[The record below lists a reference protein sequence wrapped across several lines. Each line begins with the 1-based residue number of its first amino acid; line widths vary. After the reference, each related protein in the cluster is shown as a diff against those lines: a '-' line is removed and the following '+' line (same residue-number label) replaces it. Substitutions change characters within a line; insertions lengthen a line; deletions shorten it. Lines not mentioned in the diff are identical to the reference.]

1 MTASHNPVAGRWRDW
16 SQSFFVSVSLV
27 TLLCITNLL
36 LSNPELCLLP
46 RELGSPRISSQG
58 EEFSS
63 DLLSLTEEKL
73 QADAAAIA
81 LAQATGNETPRKSD
95 EMENIAILEQTAA
108 SAVPSAV
115 ASLSEAPE
123 ERSKV
128 DELRVLLGCNGT
140 DWSLCLEIASKVAS
154 QRAADEAAAKKL
166 LVPRT
171 DTAYT
176 NINLIDHHPA
186 LAPLKPE
193 YQPAPEWTK
202 RNILPD
208 ISIIG
213 LAKAGTS
220 QLYHILTHHAA
231 AAPFYAGN
239 KEYCMRLPAPLMD
252 PGSWENE
259 DRRSQLQKGLYDWHQ
274 NLYTQSV
281 QRQSTKKKTINA
293 CLNEQEV
300 WLSLHY
306 LNATVR
312 GAPIPDDGNTKQQRK
327 YIVLLRDPADW
338 LWAVWNFWVDSGLDT
353 KIDTPGS
360 WATRDIHYRSPEL
373 FHELILSAH
382 KTKAG
387 NRLVNGLRRQTV
399 MNGRRLVALVGRNNV
414 LFLRNEDML
423 PDVVEQPGGLLDRLS
438 NFSGLDR
445 TLFPQDGLRT
455 IRNCNDIKGDK
466 SKCGNR
472 TSSAYEITG
481 HREML
486 EATRSLIYLH
496 FQQECQIWNEEFDI
510 TYPACLNAATIQR
523 E

>member
-1 MTASHNPVAGRWRDW
+1 
-16 SQSFFVSVSLV
+16 
-27 TLLCITNLL
+27 
-36 LSNPELCLLP
+36 
-46 RELGSPRISSQG
+46 
-58 EEFSS
+58 
-63 DLLSLTEEKL
+63 
-73 QADAAAIA
+73 
-81 LAQATGNETPRKSD
+81 
-95 EMENIAILEQTAA
+95 
-108 SAVPSAV
+108 
-115 ASLSEAPE
+115 
-123 ERSKV
+123 V
-128 DELRVLLGCNGT
+128 DELRALLGCKSTN
-140 DWSLCLEIASKVAS
+140 WSHCLEVASKVAL

-186 LAPLKPE
+186 LVPLKPA
-193 YQPAPEWTK
+193 YRPAPEWTK
-202 RNILPD
+202 QKILPD

-213 LAKAGTS
+213 MAKAGTS
-220 QLYHILTHHAA
+220 QLYHILTHHATGT
-231 AAPFYAGN
+231 PFYAGN

-252 PGSWENE
+252 PGSWGNEPRNE
-259 DRRSQLQKGLYDWHQ
+259 DRRLQLQKGLYDWHQ
-274 NLYTQSV
+274 NLYVQSV
-281 QRQSTKKKTINA
+281 QRKNAEKKTINA
-293 CLNEQEV
+293 CLSEQEL

-306 LNATVR
+306 MRNATVR
-312 GAPIPDDGNTKQQRK
+312 DASTSIPDDVNTKEQQPRK

-353 KIDTPGS
+353 KLDTPGL
-360 WATRDIHYRSPEL
+360 WATRDNHYRSPEL
-373 FHELILSAH
+373 FHELVLSAH

-399 MNGRRLVALVGRNNV
+399 TNGRRLVALVGRENV

-423 PDVVEQPGGLLDRLS
+423 PAVVEQQGGLLDRLS

-445 TLFPQDGLRT
+445 TLFRDDGLRT

-472 TSSAYEITG
+472 TSSAYEIAG

-486 EATRSLIYLH
+486 ESTRSLIYLH
-496 FQQECQIWNEEFDI
+496 FSQECQIWDKDFGVV
-510 TYPACLNAATIQR
+510 YPGCLNAAAMQR